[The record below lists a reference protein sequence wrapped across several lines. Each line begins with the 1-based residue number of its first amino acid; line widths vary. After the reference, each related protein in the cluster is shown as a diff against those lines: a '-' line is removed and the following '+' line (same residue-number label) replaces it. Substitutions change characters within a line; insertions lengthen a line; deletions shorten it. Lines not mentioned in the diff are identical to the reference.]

1 MRQAG
6 HKPSRKDRTMAR
18 IIGIKF
24 DHTGKNDGCT
34 CDRCGQW
41 ITNIWTVKF
50 DDGITAHFGIDC
62 YEKMCKDSRLNDY
75 GMKLMKKA
83 LKRIADFQKM
93 QDDFEKQTA
102 ETCIA
107 YQNEQADWNDSFWK
121 GKSFEEYRQ
130 WMLEKWF
137 PARFADCQDR
147 KSVV

>member
-1 MRQAG
+1 
-6 HKPSRKDRTMAR
+6 MAR
-18 IIGIKF
+18 ITGIKF
-24 DHTGKNDGCT
+24 DHTGKNEGCT

-75 GMKLMKKA
+75 GMTLMKKT
-83 LKRIADFQKM
+83 LKRIAAFQKM
-93 QDDFEKQTA
+93 QEEFEQQTA

-107 YQNEQADWNDSFWK
+107 YQTEQADWNKDSAWY

-130 WMLEKWF
+130 WHLEKWF
-137 PARFADCQDR
+137 PARFADCQKEIDKFKKVNFQR
-147 KSVV
+147 